1 MSKTIE
7 EKRAKLIKKLKKM
20 APEEIRRRLRDDP
33 KFVRKLEAA
42 GIPAR

>member
-7 EKRAKLIKKLKKM
+7 EKRAKLIKKLKRM
-20 APEEIRRRLRDDP
+20 APEEIRRKLKSE
-33 KFVRKLEAA
+33 KFVQKLQAA

>member
-1 MSKTIE
+1 MAKTIE
-7 EKRAKLIKKLKKM
+7 EKRAKLIKKLKRM
-20 APEEIRRRLRDDP
+20 APDEIRRKLNNP